1 MVACIGM
8 ISPKRQEIL
17 LYLAIS
23 ILAVNSVNVIITE
36 WRLYYTDLLSVLNK
50 YSNHVLIESGKL
62 IKNNSIIINGLHV
75 LQICERFFLL
85 IVFVYNTN

>member
-23 ILAVNSVNVIITE
+23 VLAVNSVNVIITE
-36 WRLYYTDLLSVLNK
+36 WRLYHTDLLNLLNK
-50 YSNHVLIESGKL
+50 YTNHVLIESGKRYKT
-62 IKNNSIIINGLHV
+62 IPITYPMPISIN
-75 LQICERFFLL
+75 
-85 IVFVYNTN
+85 YNKFCFSMFCN